1 MSQVQRFGPLPGSAQ
16 RDSSKVVKKTPDSFE
31 ESDVDTLI
39 RMLYYCSDEPKVTS
53 QIISYCSID
62 RKQIL
67 RFLTHCSAQGLLKVA
82 SYNDGLLYLLTT
94 EHGKEVLAT
103 AQNVMRGL
111 GIELKTANQT
121 INGIGK

>member
-1 MSQVQRFGPLPGSAQ
+1 MSQVQRFGPLPGSVQ
-16 RDSSKVVKKTPDSFE
+16 RDMPKVVKKTPDSFE
-31 ESDVDTLI
+31 ESDAELLI

-67 RFLTHCSAQGLLKVA
+67 RFLTHCSARGLLKVA
-82 SYNDGLLYLLTT
+82 PYNDGLLYLSTT

-103 AQNVMRGL
+103 TQNVMRGL
-111 GIELKTANQT
+111 GIELKVTNQT
-121 INGIGK
+121 VNGIGK